1 MVNGRIK
8 QNSSQSQGSGFIHLD
23 KQNSHSLLRLLL
35 SVVEVDRRKASA
47 MGYIEHLATVYPPRY
62 YQCALLGVIGISG
75 LAKVLP
81 VVQRW
86 LHGWLPFL
94 PTWTWT
100 RVAVWELVFVAVYL
114 LLGWKVFAINMSFML
129 VGGALWV
136 TTFQSKRIPS
146 SSSLLR
152 KTSGLALIPVRP
164 RSSDSKRPTA
174 SFTCRL
180 WSMDTYSRSVSVS

>member
-1 MVNGRIK
+1 
-8 QNSSQSQGSGFIHLD
+8 
-23 KQNSHSLLRLLL
+23 
-35 SVVEVDRRKASA
+35 
-47 MGYIEHLATVYPPRY
+47 MGYIEHLATVYPPPY
-62 YQCALLGVIGISG
+62 YQFALLGVIGISG

-81 VVQRW
+81 VVQRR

-136 TTFQSKRIPS
+136 TTFQSKRTPS
-146 SSSLLR
+146 STSLLR
-152 KTSGLALIPVRP
+152 KTFGLALIPVRP
-164 RSSDSKRPTA
+164 RSSVSERLTA
-174 SFTCRL
+174 SSTCHL
-180 WSMDTYSRSVSVS
+180 DTYIQPLSVCLLTYCVAFNEHISLQGAPLAIFIGIVFGTVLTGR